1 MKAIYTL
8 LCAAA
13 AFLPHASSN
22 AATLTT
28 LARFDLAT
36 TGGAPFS
43 GLVRDSDGTFYGTTN
58 IGGSTNN
65 GTIFSIREGGPL
77 NLVVNFDITNG
88 ANPRA
93 LTFGSNGVLYGT
105 TISGG
110 AFNSGTVFRL
120 TTNVQLTTQL
130 TTLVNFDGENGAGPV
145 GGLTFDESGTL
156 YGTTSGGGPGGWGTV
171 FSLTSGGAFSN
182 LASFDLEGNG
192 GTPNGRLTRG
202 PNGQL
207 YGATSSG
214 GEFGWGT
221 LFSVSDTGTLT
232 TLANFDG
239 SNGRY
244 GIGGFVFDSSG
255 VLYGT
260 TQSGGAG
267 YGNIFKFS
275 HDGNLTSLFDF
286 DGNNGHNPWGGL
298 IADAAGA
305 LYGTTII
312 GGHFNSG
319 TIFRISQD
327 GDFSTLHHFNSQD
340 GERPYGSLTADELGN
355 LYGTTSSDGVIGFG
369 TVFKLSGTGF
379 AITAPGANPAP
390 GAVPEPAS
398 WAMLIVGF
406 GVVGAAAR
414 RRRQVVRIRG

>member
-93 LTFGSNGVLYGT
+93 LTFGPNGVLYGT

-120 TTNVQLTTQL
+120 TTNVQLMTQL

-156 YGTTSGGGPGGWGTV
+156 YGTTVGGGPGGWGTV

-182 LASFDLEGNG
+182 LASFDLVGNG

-207 YGATSSG
+207 YGATASG
-214 GEFGWGT
+214 GQFGSGT
-221 LFSVSDTGTLT
+221 IFSVSESGTLQ

-239 SNGRY
+239 MNGQY

-255 VLYGT
+255 TLYGMTQLGGGFGNIFRMTSDGEVENLFNFTGLNGLDASGGLISDAAGNLYGT
-260 TQSGGAG
+260 TV
-267 YGNIFKFS
+267 
-275 HDGNLTSLFDF
+275 L
-286 DGNNGHNPWGGL
+286 
-298 IADAAGA
+298 
-305 LYGTTII
+305 

-319 TIFRISQD
+319 TIFRITQG

-340 GERPYGSLTADELGN
+340 GERPYGGLIADESGN

-406 GVVGAAAR
+406 GAVGAAAR
-414 RRRQVVRIRG
+414 RRRQVVGTTG